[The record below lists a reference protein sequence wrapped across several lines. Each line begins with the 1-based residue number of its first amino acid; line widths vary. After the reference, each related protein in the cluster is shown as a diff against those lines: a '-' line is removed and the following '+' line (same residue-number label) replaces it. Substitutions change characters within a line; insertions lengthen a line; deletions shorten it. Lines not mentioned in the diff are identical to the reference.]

1 MAESVVMLVVVAVM
15 VVVAVTVTV
24 RVRVAVAVLVLVLVG
39 VPMPVVMPTR
49 LSRRMVVSAG
59 TSGPSPGLVL
69 YQRLDTL
76 RKIRHR
82 LGRKDINVW

>member
-1 MAESVVMLVVVAVM
+1 MLVVVTL
-15 VVVAVTVTV
+15 VVAVTVTV
-24 RVRVAVAVLVLVLVG
+24 RVAVAVLVLVLVLVG

-59 TSGPSPGLVL
+59 TSGPSPGLVI

-82 LGRKDINVW
+82 LGRKNINVW